1 MIMALSHEITVGQ
14 CHQQLKGGGKKLL
27 EVAKPVSQH
36 SPSPAANAA
45 SVLQTNSSGWR
56 NTGISLD
63 HLSRI
68 IMPFLK
74 VVAVKTAVPSSAPAA
89 LVTVRA

>member
-1 MIMALSHEITVGQ
+1 MIMDLSHEITVGQ
-14 CHQQLKGGGKKLL
+14 CHQQLKGGKKLL

-45 SVLQTNSSGWR
+45 SVLQTNSSSWR

-74 VVAVKTAVPSSAPAA
+74 VVAVKTVVPSSAPAA